1 VQYIVMNGTTIVP
14 LLFTSITT
22 DKYQVFFES
31 PLNAFL
37 YKEAV

>member
-1 VQYIVMNGTTIVP
+1 MVP

-37 YKEAV
+37 YNDAVAESILRK